1 MTVGEVY
8 AFLQNRAPFETAE
21 AYDNAG
27 LLVGSAEM
35 PADRILV
42 TLDITPAAVRA
53 AEERDAGLI
62 VSHHPVIFH
71 PLRRLSA
78 DSVPFLLASNRIAAI
93 CAHTNL
99 DRAAGGVND
108 LLATALG
115 LSGVQSAP
123 DGICRIGT
131 LPRPMSPEDFAA
143 YVGGRLGTPVRMR
156 EGDTLL
162 ERVAVCG
169 GAGGDFLIPLLQEG
183 GAGAAVTGE
192 LKHHEWL
199 ALPSGVTVVEAGHY
213 HTEICMAEG
222 MARWL
227 REAFPSAEVTVFPGE
242 PPYRTV

>member
-123 DGICRIGT
+123 DGLCRIGT
-131 LPRPMSPEDFAA
+131 LPRPMSPENFAA

>member
-8 AFLQNRAPFETAE
+8 AFLQHRAPFETAE

-53 AEERDAGLI
+53 AAERDAGLI

-169 GAGGDFLIPLLQEG
+169 GAGGDFLISLLQEG

>member
-78 DSVPFLLASNRIAAI
+78 DSVPFLLASNGIAAI

-115 LSGVQSAP
+115 LSGVQSAS
-123 DGICRIGT
+123 DGLCRIGT
-131 LPRPMSPEDFAA
+131 LPRPMSPENFAA

-222 MARWL
+222 VARWL

>member
-199 ALPSGVTVVEAGHY
+199 ALPSGVTMVEAGHY

>member
-169 GAGGDFLIPLLQEG
+169 GAGGDFLISLLQEG

>member
-213 HTEICMAEG
+213 HSEICMAEG

>member
-8 AFLQNRAPFETAE
+8 AFLHHRAPFETAE

-53 AEERDAGLI
+53 AAERDAGLI

-71 PLRRLSA
+71 PLRHLSA
-78 DSVPFLLASNRIAAI
+78 DSVPFLLASNGIVAI

-123 DGICRIGT
+123 DGLCRIGT

-143 YVGGRLGTPVRMR
+143 YVGGCLGTPVRMR
-156 EGDTLL
+156 EGDALV

-183 GAGAAVTGE
+183 GARAAVTGE

>member
-115 LSGVQSAP
+115 ISGVQSAP

-169 GAGGDFLIPLLQEG
+169 GAGGDFLISLLQEG

-227 REAFPSAEVTVFPGE
+227 REAFPSAKVTVFPGE

>member
-8 AFLQNRAPFETAE
+8 AFLQHRAPFETAE

-53 AEERDAGLI
+53 AAERDAGLI

-199 ALPSGVTVVEAGHY
+199 ALPSGVTMVEAGHY